1 MKNINYSYNKVNAK
15 VHLLIFFLVDA
26 NITNT
31 RIKIT
36 GK

>member
-15 VHLLIFFLVDA
+15 VLTIIFLVDA